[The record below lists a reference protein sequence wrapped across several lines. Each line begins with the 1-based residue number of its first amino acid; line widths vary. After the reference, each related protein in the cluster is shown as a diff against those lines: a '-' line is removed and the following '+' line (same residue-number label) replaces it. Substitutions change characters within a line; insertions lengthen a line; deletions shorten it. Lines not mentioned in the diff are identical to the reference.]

1 MAGRPKT
8 RARAEAAAA
17 AAGGDIPDA
26 LTQPNARARAR
37 TREPPPIPVRSG
49 GVGPGARNAADSA
62 AATQLAGLA
71 TALRP
76 GALVRIER
84 VRPSWAAGWIED
96 LTLDLGGLGELYE
109 HLQEE
114 WGGRSYRCTVLLP
127 NGAPGFESRIE
138 IAGPPLDEG
147 TEIDRDEWNG
157 NPGKRE
163 REARAA
169 RETRIPNARSSS
181 SDPGAFDALA
191 WMKLLLDMQEKQA
204 ERSEKA
210 MRELVTSSAAQ
221 NQGLIEAMLE
231 SRTAERGPNLVQQ
244 LGELEQ
250 AKRAL
255 DRMGRVFGA
264 ADRSADGAGEEDV
277 MAGAMKEATK
287 HFIGNVMASQF
298 AGNMGAPQR
307 PAAPAAPPQ
316 RAPAPPAGPR
326 PVPARAA
333 SQVRQRPTR
342 AHSSGIPDALVSGQR
357 RTG

>member
-8 RARAEAAAA
+8 RARREAAAA
-17 AAGGDIPDA
+17 PGDIPDA
-26 LTQPNARARAR
+26 LTAPGPNARTRAR
-37 TREPPPIPVRSG
+37 TREAPALHVRPG
-49 GVGPGARNAADSA
+49 GVGPGVRSAADSA
-62 AATQLAGLA
+62 AAGQLAGLA
-71 TALRP
+71 QALRP

-114 WGGRSYRCTVLLP
+114 WGGRSYRVTVMLP

-147 TEIDRDEWNG
+147 TVIDRDEWNG

-163 REARAA
+163 REAREA
-169 RETRIPNARSSS
+169 RERIPNARSSS
-181 SDPGAFDALA
+181 SDTGGGLDALA
-191 WMKLLLDMQEKQA
+191 WVKLLLDTQEKAA
-204 ERSEKA
+204 ERTEKA
-210 MRELVTSSAAQ
+210 ISQLVTTSAAQ
-221 NQGLIEAMLE
+221 NQDLIDAMLQA
-231 SRTAERGPNLVQQ
+231 RTAERGPNLVQQ

-264 ADRSADGAGEEDV
+264 ADRSADGAGDDGL
-277 MAGAMKEATK
+277 MSGALREATK
-287 HFIGNVMASQF
+287 QFVGNVMASQF
-298 AGNMGAPQR
+298 AGSMGPAQR
-307 PAAPAAPPQ
+307 PAAPAAPPG
-316 RAPAPPAGPR
+316 RAPAPAARPR
-326 PVPARAA
+326 PVPQQPP

-342 AHSSGIPDALVSGQR
+342 PHSSGIPDALVSGQR
-357 RTG
+357 RAG